1 MIDQLLFSA
10 ALVAPE
16 IGAAANSAFKQC
28 LGGIAREMAGQAVQ
42 QAVAETKNALPSFVR
57 ASIGAVSGELLPS
70 VTSMAASTVEDVLS
84 KHLEGLSLVPTVVH
98 QAQLAVIDAVR
109 NGGDVKAALAAL
121 DAVSTKG

>member
-1 MIDQLLFSA
+1 
-10 ALVAPE
+10 
-16 IGAAANSAFKQC
+16 
-28 LGGIAREMAGQAVQ
+28 
-42 QAVAETKNALPSFVR
+42 
-57 ASIGAVSGELLPS
+57 
-70 VTSMAASTVEDVLS
+70 MAASTVEDVLS

>member
-1 MIDQLLFSA
+1 MIENLDARYIDVVQ
-10 ALVAPE
+10 VA
-16 IGAAANSAFKQC
+16 S
-28 LGGIAREMAGQAVQ
+28 M
-42 QAVAETKNALPSFVR
+42 
-57 ASIGAVSGELLPS
+57 AVSGELLPS